1 MYISVPKDFST
12 YMIYKDSNFFN
23 EDNLNIEVKETEG
36 IYKNPNYWNAVDE
49 YYLQEVLNK

>member
-1 MYISVPKDFST
+1 MYISVPEDFS
-12 YMIYKDSNFFN
+12 IDIIFKDSNFFN
-23 EDNLNIEVKETEG
+23 EDNTDIEVSEVQG